1 MRIGVATF
9 HASINYGSYWQA
21 RCLVEGLRTLGHD
34 AVLMEHR
41 SDSVTSRELRNA
53 FQPELPERTARRH
66 LPALGRKV
74 RAFAAAVAA
83 LPRSAPFPLDRP
95 EEAEPF
101 DAVVVGSDEVW
112 NFSHPWFGGR
122 RLFFGEGVRPAR
134 LISYAASFG
143 NHDAAWGV
151 DAPWAER
158 LRRFDALSVRDE
170 NSRAIVRGAT
180 GHDPAVVVDPCLAFP
195 KVLPDAAPPTGR
207 YVLLYGHGLP
217 LWLAQAMRRRAD
229 REGARLVSVGYPHAL
244 ADEEAT
250 DAGPFEFARWVA
262 GAEAVATSFFH
273 GSVFALHY
281 GRPLI
286 AAASPYRRL
295 KLEGL
300 VAQLGAERHLV
311 EPSIGDAGI
320 DRLLDTPPT
329 PAIAGRIAAERGA
342 IGRLP
347 GGGAWLIRRRSRP
360 ARSSARDCAS
370 AAAAAPRPSAR

>member
-21 RCLVEGLRTLGHD
+21 RCLVEGLRALGHD
-34 AVLMEHR
+34 AVLMDHESR
-41 SDSVTSRELRNA
+41 EVRSRELRNA
-53 FQPELPERTARRH
+53 FQPELPQRTARRH

-122 RLFFGEGVRPAR
+122 ELFFGEGVRAGR
-134 LISYAASFG
+134 LVSYAASFG
-143 NHDAAWGV
+143 NHDSAWGIQ
-151 DAPWAER
+151 PGWARR
-158 LRRFDALSVRDE
+158 LERFDALSVRDA
-170 NSRAIVRGAT
+170 NSRAIVQNAT
-180 GHDPAVVVDPCLAFP
+180 RRDPALVLDPCLAFADA
-195 KVLPDAAPPTGR
+195 LPNAEASPQGR

-217 LWLAQAMRRRAD
+217 EWLADAMRRRAD
-229 REGARLVSVGYPHAL
+229 RTGVRLVSVGYPHPL
-244 ADEEAT
+244 ADEEAI
-250 DAGPFEFARWVA
+250 DAGPLDFAQWIA

-281 GRPLI
+281 RRPLI

-300 VAQLGAERHLV
+300 VSQLGAERHLV
-311 EPSIGDAGI
+311 EPTIGDEAV
-320 DRLLDTPPT
+320 DALLAAQPE
-329 PAIAGRIAAERGA
+329 ASIADRIADER
-342 IGRLP
+342 
-347 GGGAWLIRRRSRP
+347 
-360 ARSSARDCAS
+360 ARSVAFLEEALG
-370 AAAAAPRPSAR
+370 